1 MELWEPHSSAPLNG
15 HARDGG
21 NHRSSSS
28 ASFASS
34 QASRIT
40 RRNPLEKLAGKT
52 KQLTKRLLDP
62 MLQQEEHQVLSRLS
76 DPVLRVLKEDPAFNP
91 TKLDSK
97 PQSGRSLAVKIQS
110 NLQTS
115 AAAVLHPKEGAKGK
129 ATRSTAGRL
138 SKVERP
144 YISKEMDHE
153 FLEAHDKLSQA
164 QSMATSDQLTP
175 GPSEGDYEEKIEELK
190 AQRESLRAAHTL
202 SRHVQRVRVVPKRH
216 IALPNKDDFVELDKE
231 GRYIGYHWPNWIG
244 RCLLYYTQ
252 DFSAQYIDDFDEL
265 PFTQFDVEYAYI
277 IYMVIKN
284 RYASSSVEALRI
296 SMRRVNDQR
305 SDVYK
310 LGELMD
316 KHGKKHW
323 LEPLL
328 DELGPFVQLQLNDM
342 ANMLE
347 VFANFHAWIYPQK
360 TTATL
365 VFLAACLAVSILTDM
380 EYCMKIASFV
390 LGGAFFF
397 CWPISSL
404 HPRYRYLVSPFKWV
418 LWQIP
423 TDAERAFMHLRRN
436 AQITRESL
444 IERATNCQSEL
455 DNMRA
460 SALRHVPQVG
470 PNISVDATESDED
483 EDEDWQSVESSTSI
497 LDGSDFVS
505 YRAFSEGVIGRL
517 VVYSGGIRFVS
528 SLKSKEIW
536 RRSFLE
542 LVEMRKK
549 DGFAASKLPMVSSQS
564 LELKFIDNSKIVL
577 DGMRERNSAFSSIL
591 GMSSLQWQNLQPET
605 ANPDSCLSL

>member
-1 MELWEPHSSAPLNG
+1 MSKSGRTTTFKPQLPKQCHNPFATLKQLSKKIPIHAKLSPDSIPFANTISNAEPVAMELWEPHSSAPLNG

-265 PFTQFDVEYAYI
+265 PFTQFDVERSMA
-277 IYMVIKN
+277 
-284 RYASSSVEALRI
+284 RYAAPRGNRLSLATILQTLFLRGLPSPQSPSTLAMLASRAL
-296 SMRRVNDQR
+296 
-305 SDVYK
+305 
-310 LGELMD
+310 
-316 KHGKKHW
+316 
-323 LEPLL
+323 
-328 DELGPFVQLQLNDM
+328 
-342 ANMLE
+342 
-347 VFANFHAWIYPQK
+347 
-360 TTATL
+360 AT
-365 VFLAACLAVSILTDM
+365 SI
-380 EYCMKIASFV
+380 
-390 LGGAFFF
+390 
-397 CWPISSL
+397 
-404 HPRYRYLVSPFKWV
+404 
-418 LWQIP
+418 
-423 TDAERAFMHLRRN
+423 N
-436 AQITRESL
+436 
-444 IERATNCQSEL
+444 
-455 DNMRA
+455 A
-460 SALRHVPQVG
+460 SA
-470 PNISVDATESDED
+470 E
-483 EDEDWQSVESSTSI
+483 
-497 LDGSDFVS
+497 
-505 YRAFSEGVIGRL
+505 FSAGRGQDL
-517 VVYSGGIRFVS
+517 
-528 SLKSKEIW
+528 L
-536 RRSFLE
+536 
-542 LVEMRKK
+542 
-549 DGFAASKLPMVSSQS
+549 
-564 LELKFIDNSKIVL
+564 
-577 DGMRERNSAFSSIL
+577 
-591 GMSSLQWQNLQPET
+591 
-605 ANPDSCLSL
+605 LSL